1 MAVELSAEADRD
13 LAELI
18 ASGLE
23 RYGLAA
29 SDRFVARLRE
39 AFEMI
44 DSFPRIARLRDEI
57 DGATRGFP
65 VGVHII
71 FYQVDDADDV
81 LILRI
86 RHGREDWSAD

>member
-1 MAVELSAEADRD
+1 MAVELSAKADRD

-23 RYGLAA
+23 RYGVAA
-29 SDRFVARLRE
+29 SDRYVARLRE

-44 DSFPRIARLRDEI
+44 DRFPRIARLRQEI
-57 DGATRGFP
+57 DDATRGFP

-86 RHGREDWSAD
+86 RHGREDWLAD

>member
-1 MAVELSAEADRD
+1 M
-13 LAELI
+13 AELV

-29 SDRFVARLRE
+29 LDRYVARLRE

-57 DGATRGFP
+57 GGATRGFP

-86 RHGREDWSAD
+86 RHGREDWIGD

>member
-18 ASGLE
+18 VSGLE
-23 RYGLAA
+23 RYGLAV
-29 SDRFVARLRE
+29 SDRYVARLRE

-44 DSFPRIARLRDEI
+44 DSFPRIARLREEI
-57 DGATRGFP
+57 GRETRAFP

-71 FYQVDDADDV
+71 FYQVDEADDV

-86 RHGREDWSAD
+86 RHGREDWLAD